1 MFRDAHDTDTAVCQI
16 LAEHLGVPLEELD
29 WTTRLDS
36 ELGLDRFDTL
46 ELLDALEEAFDL
58 SIPDTAADLFEN
70 VFDVVSYLR
79 ELRARRAA

>member
-1 MFRDAHDTDTAVCQI
+1 MFRDAHEPDTAVCQI

-46 ELLDALEEAFDL
+46 ELLDALEEAFGM
-58 SIPDTAADLFEN
+58 SIPDTAASLFET
-70 VFDVVSYLR
+70 VFDVVQYLR
-79 ELRARRAA
+79 QLRARAA